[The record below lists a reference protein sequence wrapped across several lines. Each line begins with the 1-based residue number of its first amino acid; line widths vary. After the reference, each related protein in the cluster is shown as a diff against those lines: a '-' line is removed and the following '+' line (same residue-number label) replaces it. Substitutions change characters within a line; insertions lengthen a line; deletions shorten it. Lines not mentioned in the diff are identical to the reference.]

1 MELPK
6 RKQHR
11 LQGFDYSTPA
21 NYFITIVTEGRDNL
35 FGSIVDEN
43 DLHEVSQY
51 VTYPSDKSIYV
62 SSQDLSSAFDIAR
75 ITQSPTRNPKGLFRY
90 SIHIV
95 KTF

>member
-43 DLHEVSQY
+43 ICLYEAGRMVLN
-51 VTYPSDKSIYV
+51 TYKTLVENYEC
-62 SSQDLSSAFDIAR
+62 
-75 ITQSPTRNPKGLFRY
+75 GLEPINTLREL
-90 SIHIV
+90 IRMDGNILV
-95 KTF
+95 KDYGNEIIMTI